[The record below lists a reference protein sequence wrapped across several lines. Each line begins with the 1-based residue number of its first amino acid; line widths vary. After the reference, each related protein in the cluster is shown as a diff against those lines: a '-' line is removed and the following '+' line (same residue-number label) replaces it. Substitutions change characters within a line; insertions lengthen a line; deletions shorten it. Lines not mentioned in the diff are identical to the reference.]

1 MKQSARPQWATDLTT
16 RLFHEYWLPQALGL
30 GVSRSLQK
38 DSPVADIASKVA
50 REAAI
55 EIVLVGE
62 INLRGGLCLKWVS
75 PSTRGVPDRI
85 VLMPGGRTIY
95 VELKSRGGRL
105 SPPQRRMHT
114 KLRDMGF
121 RVEVLWTI
129 RQVNEFVC
137 SL

>member
-1 MKQSARPQWATDLTT
+1 MKQSARPQRATDLTT

-30 GVSRSLQK
+30 GVSRSLRK
-38 DSPVADIASKVA
+38 DSPVADIVNKVM
-50 REAAI
+50 REAAL
-55 EIVLVGE
+55 ENVLVGE
-62 INLRGGLCLKWVS
+62 VSSRGGLCLKWVS
-75 PSTRGVPDRI
+75 PGIRGVPDRI